1 MSDYEPQ
8 SRSVLPRGKARTL
21 PQALAYKWRQITPR
35 TVEDRN
41 ILYVTLDGI
50 ALGFTTAAST
60 FLSVFVIR
68 LGASAVWVSLLTSLP
83 ALVNLFVAMPM
94 ARFLERQRRIVPV
107 FAWSRLLAHSAYV
120 ITGLVP
126 FFLQGRIAG
135 EAIVIVWGLV
145 AVLASLANLGFTLVM
160 SRAVSRERRA
170 VQMSSRWVA
179 MGLSKMVVVALA
191 GQVLARLPFP
201 LNYQVVF
208 IASYGADLAAFC
220 FISRV
225 QNPEQEPTSPRISV
239 RQPFWGRFRAG
250 VAEVLQARA
259 FVAFSLAR
267 NVFVFGIDM
276 MAPLIP
282 IYWVQ
287 NLGAS
292 DAQVS
297 YFNTAITAATLVG
310 YGFWVR
316 VKRRRGNRAVLLAAV
331 FGRSL
336 YPLLIALTRSP
347 LVMIAVAAFNGL
359 AFAGEN
365 LMFFDAFLDTV
376 PKGREARFV
385 AINQTLANAI
395 AFVSPPL
402 GAALLPVLGIQRV
415 LMLAAVIAFTGFLL
429 FFAGGIARET
439 SLAAISPW

>member
-1 MSDYEPQ
+1 MSDYQPQ
-8 SRSVLPRGKARTL
+8 SQSVLPRGRARTL
-21 PQALAYKWRQITPR
+21 PQALAYKWQQITPR

-50 ALGFTTAAST
+50 ALGFTMAAST

-68 LGASAVWVSLLTSLP
+68 LGASAFWVSLLTSLP
-83 ALVNLFVAMPM
+83 ALVNLFLAMPM
-94 ARFLERQRRIVPV
+94 ARFLERQRQIVPI

-160 SRAVSRERRA
+160 GRAVSRERRA

-179 MGLSKMVVVALA
+179 MGLSKMIVVALA

-208 IASYGADLAAFC
+208 IASYSADLLAFC

-225 QNPEQEPTSPRISV
+225 HNPEQEPVPRRESV
-239 RQPFWGRFRAG
+239 QEPIAARIRAG
-250 VAEVLQARA
+250 IAEVLQARS
-259 FVAFSLAR
+259 FVTFSLAR

-276 MAPLIP
+276 IAPLIP

-316 VKRRRGNRAVLLAAV
+316 VKRRRGNRVVLLAAV

-347 LVMIAVAAFNGL
+347 LAMIAVAAFNGL

-376 PKGREARFV
+376 PRGREARFV

-395 AFVSPPL
+395 AFVAPPL
-402 GAALLPVLGIQRV
+402 GAALLPALGIQRV
-415 LMLAAVIAFTGFLL
+415 LMLAAVIALAGFSL
-429 FFAGGIARET
+429 FFAGGIARE
-439 SLAAISPW
+439 SLPSPTAIV

>member
-1 MSDYEPQ
+1 MSDSQHQHPP
-8 SRSVLPRGKARTL
+8 VLLRGKARTL
-21 PQALAYKWRQITPR
+21 PEALGHKWHQIRPR

-68 LGASAVWVSLLTSLP
+68 LGASAFWVSLLTSLP
-83 ALVNLFVAMPM
+83 AMVNLFLAMPM
-94 ARFLERQRRIVPV
+94 ARFLERQQRIVPI

-126 FFLQGRIAG
+126 FFLQGRLAG
-135 EAIVIVWGLV
+135 EAIVVVWGLV

-160 SRAVSRERRA
+160 SRSVSRERRA
-170 VQMSSRWVA
+170 MQMSSRWVA
-179 MGLSKMVVVALA
+179 MGLSKMIVVALA

-201 LNYQVVF
+201 LNYQVIF
-208 IASYGADLAAFC
+208 IASYSADLAAFC

-225 QNPEQEPTSPRISV
+225 QNPEQEPAAPRISA
-239 RQPFWGRFRAG
+239 REPLWGRFRAG
-250 VAEVLQARA
+250 VAEVLRARA

-276 MAPLIP
+276 IAPLIP

-287 NLGAS
+287 SLGAS

-316 VKRRRGNRAVLLAAV
+316 VKRQRGNRTVLLAAV
-331 FGRSL
+331 LGRSL

-347 LVMIAVAAFNGL
+347 LVMIPVAAFNGL

-376 PKGREARFV
+376 PRGKEARFI

-395 AFVSPPL
+395 AFIAPPL
-402 GAALLPVLGIQRV
+402 GAALLPVMGIQRV

-439 SLAAISPW
+439 SLAATSP

>member
-1 MSDYEPQ
+1 MSDNHPRRQ
-8 SRSVLPRGKARTL
+8 PVLPRGRVRTL
-21 PQALAYKWRQITPR
+21 PEALGHKWQQLKPR

-68 LGASAVWVSLLTSLP
+68 LGVSAVWVSLLTSLP
-83 ALVNLFVAMPM
+83 ALVNLFLAMPM
-94 ARFLERQRRIVPV
+94 ARFLERQRQIVPI

-126 FFLQGRIAG
+126 FFLQGHLAG
-135 EAIVIVWGLV
+135 EAIVVVWGLV
-145 AVLASLANLGFTLVM
+145 AVLTSLANLGFTLVM

-170 VQMSSRWVA
+170 VQMSSRWMA
-179 MGLSKMVVVALA
+179 MGLSKMLMVALA

-208 IASYGADLAAFC
+208 IASYSADLVAFY

-225 QNPEQEPTSPRISV
+225 HNPAQEPAPPRMSA
-239 RQPFWGRFRAG
+239 REPFWTRIRVGI
-250 VAEVLQARA
+250 AEVWQARA

-267 NVFVFGIDM
+267 NVFVFGIDL

-316 VKRRRGNRAVLLAAV
+316 VKRRHGNRAVLLAAV
-331 FGRSL
+331 LGRSL

-347 LVMIAVAAFNGL
+347 LVMIPVAAFNGL

-376 PKGREARFV
+376 PKGKEARFI

-395 AFVSPPL
+395 AFIAPPL

-415 LMLAAVIAFTGFLL
+415 LMLAAVIAFAGFLL
-429 FFAGGIARET
+429 FFAGGIARESPPSAAT
-439 SLAAISPW
+439 SL